1 MDLFEINSRIL
12 SVKREHM
19 KHSIKYRKLVKKII
33 SFMDIPE
40 VIFKFIFNYVGSSQ
54 FPMNIY
60 MNHKHPKIHPKLH
73 PRFSLKN
80 SLVSHRLT
88 PEGTESQGTES
99 QGTES
104 QEKKDQGTNDLEQ

>member
-1 MDLFEINSRIL
+1 MDILEINNRML
-12 SVKREHM
+12 SIKRDHM

-60 MNHKHPKIHPKLH
+60 MNHKHPKLH
-73 PRFSLKN
+73 STLRLHSLPKN
-80 SLVSHRLT
+80 SVISH
-88 PEGTESQGTES
+88 PQA
-99 QGTES
+99 
-104 QEKKDQGTNDLEQ
+104 LEETKMSEQ

>member
-1 MDLFEINSRIL
+1 MDLLEINVRIL

-33 SFMDIPE
+33 SLLDIPE

-60 MNHKHPKIHPKLH
+60 MNHLKFYPKLH
-73 PRFSLKN
+73 PRFVPKN

-88 PEGTESQGTES
+88 LEEMESQGTNES
-99 QGTES
+99 T
-104 QEKKDQGTNDLEQ
+104 DLEQ

>member
-60 MNHKHPKIHPKLH
+60 MNHLKLYPKIHP
-73 PRFSLKN
+73 RFVPKN

-88 PEGTESQGTES
+88 PEGTESQGT
-99 QGTES
+99 
-104 QEKKDQGTNDLEQ
+104 NDLEQ